1 MEIKDLTLTV
11 GSSTP
16 TYLGDPSFKRRLV
29 QSISANDPTNVS
41 LLTMSAHIGTH
52 VDAPSHLFNEAN
64 SIEKLSLDILVGPVL
79 VVEYGGLGPITS
91 NDMENFGIT
100 GEIPRV
106 LFKTRNS
113 EFLDHKEFVNDYV
126 GLTEEAGK
134 WLVYH
139 GIQLI
144 GIDYLSVD
152 APENKNFPVHRAML
166 SAGVVVVEG
175 LSLGNTPVGEY
186 TLVCLPMK
194 LEGTEGAPARVILLP
209 KYLGM

>member
-1 MEIKDLTLTV
+1 M
-11 GSSTP
+11 
-16 TYLGDPSFKRRLV
+16 
-29 QSISANDPTNVS
+29 
-41 LLTMSAHIGTH
+41 
-52 VDAPSHLFNEAN
+52 
-64 SIEKLSLDILVGPVL
+64 
-79 VVEYGGLGPITS
+79 VEYCGSGPITS
-91 NDMENFGIT
+91 DDMENFGIT
-100 GEIPRV
+100 GGITRV

-113 EFLDHKEFVNDYV
+113 KLLECKEFVNDYV

-134 WLVYH
+134 WLVNQ

-152 APENKNFPVHRAML
+152 APGNKNFPVHRTML

-175 LSLGNTPVGEY
+175 LSLGETLAGEY

-209 KYLGM
+209 KNFGM